1 MTNYYWNNCY
11 RWSNSSWEKWNRLP
25 QDTRRALTESG
36 TKQDWLLKYE
46 KQLGRQD
53 PNLRQPPEFLQIDCE
68 AEKSIYSDVDAVG
81 NSDSPHWLNKTP
93 FPWEKWEQLPKE
105 ERDAEMKEALKNNN
119 QAEVWRQQIIN
130 RGGDPDD
137 PNLNPESR
145 RILSVVSD
153 EGEGDALTGET
164 AVVEAISK
172 ADVTPID
179 RFPFWDV
186 AGTAADT
193 EAVGHPGGLFPLP
206 DLTDQLANNE
216 AQQNDRADSLTGHA
230 LTNAETTDVDWIQ
243 MHHDDGIQDGYL
255 DETQSDSITGETT
268 TTKNVGRMSGRVTF
282 TRGTGTSQSWYNG
295 QLVTGDISV
304 SSTNNNW
311 ASENNIDIT
320 SKPETFSP
328 VEFNVTT
335 PLMTDQAVVGDQL
348 QAVGA
353 NGTCRQ
359 VGDPHTGVFKMVC
372 EQYIG

>member
-1 MTNYYWNNCY
+1 MGKVGTT
-11 RWSNSSWEKWNRLP
+11 S
-25 QDTRRALTESG
+25 QRRKRSRIERGIKKQQSG
-36 TKQDWLLKYE
+36 RSL
-46 KQLGRQD
+46 
-53 PNLRQPPEFLQIDCE
+53 E
-68 AEKSIYSDVDAVG
+68 A
-81 NSDSPHWLNKTP
+81 T
-93 FPWEKWEQLPKE
+93 
-105 ERDAEMKEALKNNN
+105 NN
-119 QAEVWRQQIIN
+119 Q
-130 RGGDPDD
+130 
-137 PNLNPESR
+137 SR
-145 RILSVVSD
+145 RRSRRPKPYPEARGIPSGVSD
-153 EGEGDALTGET
+153 EGKGDALSGGT
-164 AVVEAISK
+164 ADVEAISK

-186 AGTAADT
+186 AGTATDA
-193 EAVGHPGGLFPLP
+193 EAVAHPRGWLPLL
-206 DLTDQLANNE
+206 DLTDQLANNQ

-230 LTNAETTDVDWIQ
+230 LTNAETTDFDWIQ

-304 SSTNNNW
+304 SPTDNDW

-328 VEFNVTT
+328 GEFNVAA

-359 VGDPHTGVFKMVC
+359 VGDPHTGVFKIVC